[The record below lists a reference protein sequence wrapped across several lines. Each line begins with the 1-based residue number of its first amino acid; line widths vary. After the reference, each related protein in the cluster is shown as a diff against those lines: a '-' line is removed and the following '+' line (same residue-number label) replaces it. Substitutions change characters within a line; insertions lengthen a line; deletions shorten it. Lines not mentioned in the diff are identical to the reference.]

1 MAIIL
6 YKNNIQQIGLDNMD
20 KFISL
25 LALILYK
32 NNIQPKLLRT
42 NWVTESSVNTL

>member
-1 MAIIL
+1 
-6 YKNNIQQIGLDNMD
+6 MD

-32 NNIQPKLLRT
+32 NNIQLITREELDKK
-42 NWVTESSVNTL
+42 WESVNPL